1 MAGPRVRFD
10 PDINYYQVLNVPYTA
25 TRAEITRAY
34 RTLMRSAHP
43 DRARTEMERKKAEER
58 AKLLNAAYAV
68 LGMPEVRREYDAA
81 IRQRAVSDALMQR
94 YTGNM
99 PGRPSPF
106 MTREPVSPQARRA
119 QQRASRSALL
129 HFLLITVLFLAAI
142 VVVVLLVSLLPQAV
156 QALVG

>member
-1 MAGPRVRFD
+1 MAGHGARFD
-10 PDINYYQVLNVPYTA
+10 PEINYYQVLNVPYTA

-34 RTLMRSAHP
+34 RVLMRSAHP
-43 DRARTEMERKKAEER
+43 DRVHTEQERKKAEER

-68 LGMPEVRREYDAA
+68 LAKPEVRREYDAA
-81 IRQRAVSDALMQR
+81 IRQRAVSDVLMQR
-94 YTGNM
+94 YTGNA

-106 MTREPVSPQARRA
+106 MTRPPVSPQMRRA

-142 VVVVLLVSLLPQAV
+142 VAVVLLASLLPQAV